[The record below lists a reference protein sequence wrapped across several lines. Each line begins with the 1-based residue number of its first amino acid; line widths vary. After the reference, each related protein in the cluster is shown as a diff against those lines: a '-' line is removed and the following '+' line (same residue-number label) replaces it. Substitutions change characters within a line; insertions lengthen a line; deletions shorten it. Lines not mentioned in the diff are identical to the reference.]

1 MPPVSPDSDEFA
13 DDVPA
18 IELAEVKAL
27 AHMGLWDHT
36 RGSAEDQSLIPRVVF
51 YENAKQN
58 ADLREMARDL
68 LVGEHILLVGNQ
80 GVGKNKLA
88 DYLMQILR
96 APREYLQLHRDTT
109 IEQLTAVPK
118 ITNGVLTYEDSPL
131 VIWLCLQL
139 LLLSY

>member
-1 MPPVSPDSDEFA
+1 MPPVSPESDELEE
-13 DDVPA
+13 DIPA

-27 AHMGLWDHT
+27 ARMGLWDHT

-58 ADLREMARDL
+58 ADLSEMARDL
-68 LVGEHILLVGNQ
+68 LVGEHVLLVGNQ

-88 DYLMQILR
+88 DYLMQLLR

-118 ITNGVLTYEDSPL
+118 ITNGVLTFEDSPL
-131 VIWLCLQL
+131 VMWFSWQPY
-139 LLLSY
+139 LLS